1 MALEDNETSC
11 LAVCWTLGGMVGL
24 GLAVAFGGGL
34 PALVATLIG
43 VAIAV
48 GVAMFLQRTVCGLA
62 AEHWGPFEGLKGVPG
77 WDAPEPAEAKAAP
90 AAPAPAASAPAAK
103 PAVAS
108 SLLAGETE
116 LAARKG
122 EWRYGGSGDAAA
134 REPETDE
141 DETAGEPPALY
152 ALADPSQADD
162 LKRING
168 VGPKLEEKLN
178 AVGVHHFHQI
188 AAWTPAQVA
197 WMDDKLSFK
206 GRIERDD
213 WIGQAAVLAEEGN
226 KETGAA

>member
-1 MALEDNETSC
+1 
-11 LAVCWTLGGMVGL
+11 
-24 GLAVAFGGGL
+24 
-34 PALVATLIG
+34 
-43 VAIAV
+43 
-48 GVAMFLQRTVCGLA
+48 
-62 AEHWGPFEGLKGVPG
+62 PFEGLKGVPG
-77 WDAPEPAEAKAAP
+77 WDAPEPSDPPETRAADPAP
-90 AAPAPAASAPAAK
+90 AAPVNSAPTAAAEPAPK

-122 EWRYGGSGDAAA
+122 SWRYDGADEAVAA
-134 REPETDE
+134 PEAGAGKS
-141 DETAGEPPALY
+141 AGEAPALY

-188 AAWTPAQVA
+188 AAWTPAHVA

-213 WIGQAAVLAEEGN
+213 WIGQAAALAAEG
-226 KETGAA
+226 KE